1 MKRLLI
7 FDLDGTLSDSS
18 DGILHCYRSTGEAF
32 GRTDI
37 PEEVLRTGLVGP
49 FAENMKRIVGIPDER
64 LMDGVRFYVSVFAK
78 EGFGMVKGFPGTA
91 EALEELRSE
100 GYGMCVATL
109 MAEEFSELALE
120 KLGIRP
126 FFDHINSAS
135 TKVPVTKAELI
146 RRCLEDM
153 GAEPEDAVII
163 GDSLDD
169 LNAAEAVGAGFLGVT
184 YGYELTEELC
194 REKGIPSASEPAGI
208 PEALRRFSR
217 VGCPRG
223 GVQNFLGLLLSYTA
237 RIALYSMYTSA
248 LETTSTGACI
258 ESTGTPMSTV
268 SMLWT
273 EISDAMVPPPPMSI
287 FPSSPICQTTPSSLN
302 MLRM

>member
-1 MKRLLI
+1 MKKLLI
-7 FDLDGTLSDSS
+7 FDLDGTLSNSS
-18 DGILHCYRSTGEAF
+18 DGILHCYKRTAEAF

-37 PEEVLRTGLVGP
+37 PDEVLRTGLVGP
-49 FAENMKRIVGIPDER
+49 FAENMKRIVGISDER
-64 LMDGVRFYVSVFAK
+64 LMDGVKVYVSLFAK
-78 EGFGMVKGFPGTA
+78 EGFDMVKGFPGTA

-100 GYGMCVATL
+100 GYRMCIATL
-109 MAEEFSELALE
+109 MAEDFSEVTLE

-126 FFDHINSAS
+126 FFDRINSAN
-135 TKVPVTKAELI
+135 TKYPVTKVQLVEK
-146 RRCLEDM
+146 CLEDM
-153 GAEPEDAVII
+153 GVRPEDAVMI
-163 GDSLDD
+163 GDSEDD

-184 YGYELTEELC
+184 YGYELTKESCEE
-194 REKGIPSASEPAGI
+194 RGIPSVSEPAGI
-208 PEALRRFSR
+208 PGALRRFDR
-217 VGCPRG
+217 GGGPRR

-273 EISDAMVPPPPMSI
+273 DISDAMVPPPPTSI
-287 FPSSPICQTTPSSLN
+287 FPSSPICQETPSSL
-302 MLRM
+302 RMPRM